1 MVAFTQSSLDKI
13 EDLFKD
19 QGYRVRYEKG
29 TFKTGACILQN
40 SHVVVVNKFSNLEMK
55 IQSLIG
61 ILNDIDIDEARVNEK
76 HHAIYTQIA
85 KLKSK
90 R

>member
-29 TFKTGACILQN
+29 TFKTGACVLQN

-55 IQSLIG
+55 IQSLIA
-61 ILNDIDIDEARVNEK
+61 ILNDIDIDESRVNEK
-76 HHAIYTQIA
+76 HTAIYTQIT
-85 KLKSK
+85 KLKST